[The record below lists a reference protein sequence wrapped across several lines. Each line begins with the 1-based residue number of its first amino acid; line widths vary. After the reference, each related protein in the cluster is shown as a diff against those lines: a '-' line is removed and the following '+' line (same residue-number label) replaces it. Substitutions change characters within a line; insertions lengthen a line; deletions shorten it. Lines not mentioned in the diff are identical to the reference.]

1 MKPMISDQLTKA
13 IHEKIITDLCIH
25 ALETKMGKDD
35 SSQNMQLI
43 NDFEEKLK
51 KLFLLRKQLNDYLR
65 KEHVKIQDV
74 VVCDD
79 MFVEYPYYIKTE
91 EGGIKQGISR
101 YWKAALKLHMKRK
114 LEEFE

>member
-25 ALETKMGKDD
+25 ALETRIDKND
-35 SSQNMQLI
+35 SSQNMKLA
-43 NDFEEKLK
+43 NDYKEKLK
-51 KLFLLRKQLNDYLR
+51 KLFLLRKQLSDYLR
-65 KEHVKIQDV
+65 KEHVKIQEV

-79 MFVEYPYYIKTE
+79 MFVEYPYYIKTA
-91 EGGIKQGISR
+91 EGGIKQGTSR